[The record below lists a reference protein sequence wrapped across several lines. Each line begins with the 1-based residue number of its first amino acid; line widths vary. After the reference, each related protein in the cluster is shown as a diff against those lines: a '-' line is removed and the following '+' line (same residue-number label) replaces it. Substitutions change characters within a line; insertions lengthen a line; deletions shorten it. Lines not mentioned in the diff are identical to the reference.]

1 MALEEENFK
10 ILNNITW
17 QKSNPPPNLACKT
30 FTHSTETILWARKN
44 LPKVKYKFNYELM
57 KQMNNSK
64 QMKDVWT
71 TSLTKPSEK
80 KQGKHPTQKPL
91 EILERIVLASTE
103 ENDIILDPFCGS
115 STTGVAANKHKRN
128 YIGIDNS
135 KEYLDLSIRRYEEL
149 EEERMSRNFKDW
161 ISEFEDSIASWKY
174 YTDFEKVYNNVNK
187 IKNELNLLNGLIGS
201 KNIEEDFKN
210 LVNEY
215 PNVLK
220 AIPILIAKRE
230 NIVIIKDAI
239 QDYYYNF
246 NKMNYSIDDYIL
258 FMRKTGIFDLLENHL
273 VSNLYDYVTGVE
285 VGMDTNARK
294 NRTGDAMED
303 LVESYI
309 VKAGFVKDYNY
320 YKEVTS
326 TKLKEK
332 WNIDLKEILKNID
345 ASTNNKKVKMAEK
358 RFDFVIENNHILYLI
373 ETNFYGSQGSKL
385 NETAR
390 SYKMLNEELKK
401 IKGVKFVWFTDGK
414 GWNSAKG
421 NLEETFNEM
430 EDIYNIKEMKENI
443 MSRIF

>member
-1 MALEEENFK
+1 
-10 ILNNITW
+10 
-17 QKSNPPPNLACKT
+17 
-30 FTHSTETILWARKN
+30 
-44 LPKVKYKFNYELM
+44 
-57 KQMNNSK
+57 
-64 QMKDVWT
+64 
-71 TSLTKPSEK
+71 
-80 KQGKHPTQKPL
+80 
-91 EILERIVLASTE
+91 
-103 ENDIILDPFCGS
+103 
-115 STTGVAANKHKRN
+115 
-128 YIGIDNS
+128 
-135 KEYLDLSIRRYEEL
+135 
-149 EEERMSRNFKDW
+149 MSRNFTKWLDH
-161 ISEFEDSIASWKY
+161 FEDSIASWKY
-174 YTDFEKVYNNVNK
+174 YTDFQKVYKNVNE

-201 KNIEEDFKN
+201 KNIEVEFKN

-215 PNVLK
+215 PKVLK

-230 NIVIIKDAI
+230 RVVIIKDAI

-246 NKMNYSIDDYIL
+246 NKMNYSIEDYIM

-273 VSNLYDYVTGVE
+273 ISNLYDYVTGVE

-309 VKAGFVKDYNY
+309 VKAGFVKEHNY
-320 YKEVTS
+320 FKEVTS
-326 TKLKEK
+326 TRLKEK
-332 WNIDLKEILKNID
+332 WNIDLKKILKNID
-345 ASTNNKKVKMAEK
+345 MATQNKKVKMAEK
-358 RFDFVIENNHILYLI
+358 RFDFVIQNNNILYLI

-401 IKGVKFVWFTDGK
+401 IKGIKFVWFTDGK

-443 MSRIF
+443 MSEIF

>member
-1 MALEEENFK
+1 M
-10 ILNNITW
+10 
-17 QKSNPPPNLACKT
+17 
-30 FTHSTETILWARKN
+30 
-44 LPKVKYKFNYELM
+44 
-57 KQMNNSK
+57 
-64 QMKDVWT
+64 
-71 TSLTKPSEK
+71 
-80 KQGKHPTQKPL
+80 
-91 EILERIVLASTE
+91 
-103 ENDIILDPFCGS
+103 
-115 STTGVAANKHKRN
+115 KRN
-128 YIGIDNS
+128 FA
-135 KEYLDLSIRRYEEL
+135 EWL
-149 EEERMSRNFKDW
+149 
-161 ISEFEDSIASWKY
+161 SEFEDSIASWRY
-174 YTDFEKVYNNVNK
+174 YTDFEKVYKNVNS
-187 IKNELNLLNGLIGS
+187 IRNELNLLTGLIGN
-201 KNIEEDFKN
+201 KNIEIEFEN

-230 NIVIIKDAI
+230 KVIIIKDAM

-246 NKMNYSIDDYIL
+246 NKMNYSIKDYIM

-273 VSNLYDYVTGVE
+273 ISNLYDYVTGVE

-309 VKAGFVKDYNY
+309 VKAGFVKEHNY
-320 YKEVTS
+320 FKEVTS

-345 ASTNNKKVKMAEK
+345 MATQNKKVKMAEK
-358 RFDFVIENNHILYLI
+358 RFDFVIQNNNILYLI
-373 ETNFYGSQGSKL
+373 ETNFYSSQGSKL

-401 IKGVKFVWFTDGK
+401 IKGIKFVWLTDGK

-443 MSRIF
+443 MSEIF

>member
-1 MALEEENFK
+1 MA
-10 ILNNITW
+10 
-17 QKSNPPPNLACKT
+17 
-30 FTHSTETILWARKN
+30 
-44 LPKVKYKFNYELM
+44 
-57 KQMNNSK
+57 
-64 QMKDVWT
+64 
-71 TSLTKPSEK
+71 
-80 KQGKHPTQKPL
+80 
-91 EILERIVLASTE
+91 
-103 ENDIILDPFCGS
+103 
-115 STTGVAANKHKRN
+115 
-128 YIGIDNS
+128 
-135 KEYLDLSIRRYEEL
+135 
-149 EEERMSRNFKDW
+149 RNFNEW
-161 ISEFEDSIASWKY
+161 LSTFEDSIASWRY
-174 YTDFEKVYNNVNK
+174 YTDFDKVYRNVNK

-201 KNIEEDFKN
+201 KNIEQEFRE
-210 LVNEY
+210 LIAEY

-230 NIVIIKDAI
+230 KVVIIKDAI

-246 NKMNYSIDDYIL
+246 TKMNYSIEEYSM
-258 FMRKTGIFDLLENHL
+258 FMRKTGIYDLLENHL

-309 VKAGFVKDYNY
+309 VKAGFVIEHNY

-326 TKLKEK
+326 KQLKEK

-345 ASTNNKKVKMAEK
+345 VATKNKKVKMAEK
-358 RFDFVIENNHILYLI
+358 RFDFVIEKNNTLYLI

-401 IKGVKFVWFTDGK
+401 IKGIKFVWFTDGK
-414 GWNSAKG
+414 GWNTAKG

-430 EDIYNIKEMKENI
+430 DDIYCIAEMKDNI
-443 MSRIF
+443 MSKIF

>member
-1 MALEEENFK
+1 
-10 ILNNITW
+10 
-17 QKSNPPPNLACKT
+17 
-30 FTHSTETILWARKN
+30 
-44 LPKVKYKFNYELM
+44 
-57 KQMNNSK
+57 MN
-64 QMKDVWT
+64 
-71 TSLTKPSEK
+71 
-80 KQGKHPTQKPL
+80 
-91 EILERIVLASTE
+91 
-103 ENDIILDPFCGS
+103 
-115 STTGVAANKHKRN
+115 
-128 YIGIDNS
+128 
-135 KEYLDLSIRRYEEL
+135 
-149 EEERMSRNFKDW
+149 RNFTKWLDN
-161 ISEFEDSIASWKY
+161 FEDSIASWKY
-174 YTDFEKVYNNVNK
+174 YTDFQKVYKNVSE

-201 KNIEEDFKN
+201 KNIEVEFKN

-215 PNVLK
+215 PKVLK

-230 NIVIIKDAI
+230 RVVIIKDAM

-246 NKMNYSIDDYIL
+246 NKMNYSIEDYIM

-273 VSNLYDYVTGVE
+273 ISNLYDYVTGVE

-309 VKAGFVKDYNY
+309 VKAGFVKEHNY
-320 YKEVTS
+320 FKEVTS
-326 TKLKEK
+326 TRLKEK
-332 WNIDLKEILKNID
+332 WNIDLKNILKNID
-345 ASTNNKKVKMAEK
+345 MATQNKKVKMAEK
-358 RFDFVIENNHILYLI
+358 RFDFVIQNNNILYLI

-401 IKGVKFVWFTDGK
+401 IKGIKFVWFTDGK

-443 MSRIF
+443 MSKIF